1 MFYWFIYIKLNHII
15 TMVTEEFG
23 NRQLHLGRQTD
34 YLEKMYVDILRY
46 SLSVEGFG
54 HRSVGRLRVWL
65 P

>member
-1 MFYWFIYIKLNHII
+1 
-15 TMVTEEFG
+15 MVTEEFG